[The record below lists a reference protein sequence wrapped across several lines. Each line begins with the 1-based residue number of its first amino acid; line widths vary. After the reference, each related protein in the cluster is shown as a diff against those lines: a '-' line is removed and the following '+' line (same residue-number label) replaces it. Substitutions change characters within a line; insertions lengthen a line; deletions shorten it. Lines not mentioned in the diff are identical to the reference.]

1 MSNHKTDVLFPVGR
15 FVMGS
20 LTDPQTTDAEG
31 KPLVTKTGPNAGQPR
46 SNFFFAVAIPKNG
59 SAAWWDTEWGK
70 KILAVGQ
77 AAFPQQWQSPKFAWK
92 IEDGDSQVPNSNG
105 HKPCEREGFPGN
117 WVVRMGSGFAPKT
130 LTAKGDAAVDPA
142 SIKLGHYIE
151 VLGTVDGNGSA
162 QQPGV
167 YINHSMV
174 AHSGFGPEIYVGPD
188 PSQVGFGQ
196 AALPAGASSTPVS
209 SLATPGT
216 PPSPGVP
223 ATPATPTPPAPST
236 PVVTQPHTPVVT
248 QPHTAILAGPPA
260 PAGRVM
266 LPAAQGFSYE
276 SYVAKG
282 WSDDQLIA
290 AGMMQA

>member
-20 LTDPQTTDAEG
+20 MTDPQTTDAEG
-31 KPLVTKTGPNAGQPR
+31 KPLVTKTGPNAGQTR

-92 IEDGDSQVPNSNG
+92 IEDGDSQIPNSNG

-130 LTAKGDAAVDPA
+130 LTAKGDAAVDAA

-151 VLGTVDGNGSA
+151 VLGNVDGNGSA

-174 AHSGFGPEIYVGPD
+174 AHSGFGPEIYVGPN

-196 AALPAGASSTPVS
+196 AALPAGATTAPIAQFNAPQSVERINMPQ
-209 SLATPGT
+209 AG
-216 PPSPGVP
+216 
-223 ATPATPTPPAPST
+223 ATPPAPST
-236 PVVTQPHTPVVT
+236 PVVTQPHT
-248 QPHTAILAGPPA
+248 AILAGPPAPAAPPGPPA

-282 WSDDQLIA
+282 WNDEQLIA
-290 AGMMQA
+290 NGMMQA